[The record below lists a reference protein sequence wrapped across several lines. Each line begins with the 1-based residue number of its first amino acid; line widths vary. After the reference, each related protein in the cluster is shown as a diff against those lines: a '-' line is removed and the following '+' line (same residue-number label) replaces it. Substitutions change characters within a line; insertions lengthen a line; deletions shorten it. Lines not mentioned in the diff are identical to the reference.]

1 MPAFSLPTAADLS
14 EVVDEHYIISTL
26 LSTVLSPISPGD
38 FGGYFKFR
46 RRLPKGIW
54 LHLCLPVLSRISYI
68 LNFSAAMLFCES
80 LIFFMPLTTRVPFLP
95 TSARWPLL
103 QDSWSLAS
111 CVPPPP
117 PGQPPPSPEEATS
130 VRTRSGRLP
139 TAPRHLRDP
148 AALSTGSGESR
159 RQQSP
164 AAAPGPTKA
173 ESNRGTLAGI
183 NICTDPPRAWGH
195 RDQPGGAFRDSTR
208 QRSSLR
214 VSQLE
219 TSCSERPFR

>member
-103 QDSWSLAS
+103 QDSWSL
-111 CVPPPP
+111 CLLCPPPLP
-117 PGQPPPSPEEATS
+117 PASRRPPP
-130 VRTRSGRLP
+130 RKRLLFTLALAGCP
-139 TAPRHLRDP
+139 LLP
-148 AALSTGSGESR
+148 ANS
-159 RQQSP
+159 
-164 AAAPGPTKA
+164 
-173 ESNRGTLAGI
+173 GTL
-183 NICTDPPRAWGH
+183 R
-195 RDQPGGAFRDSTR
+195 
-208 QRSSLR
+208 
-214 VSQLE
+214 
-219 TSCSERPFR
+219 